1 MRNLMMAIATAA
13 VMATSVPALAATTN
27 VGVLTA
33 LGSTG
38 YDTPVTYSAG
48 SFSDSFTF
56 STTGG
61 TNIFSVLAV
70 KNSLTTASLLDPFT
84 AVLTSLGGLTTYLT
98 YSTAINSATNSF
110 SQSLYYTGNIAAD
123 TYTLTLSGGANNASS
138 FSLLMSASS
147 LSPDITT
154 PVPEPETYAMMLAGL
169 GLIGA
174 VVRRR
179 NKAKQDA

>member
-1 MRNLMMAIATAA
+1 MRNLMMAVAAAA
-13 VMATSVPALAATTN
+13 VMATSVPALAATN

-98 YSTAINSATNSF
+98 YSTAVNSATNSF

-123 TYTLTLSGGANNASS
+123 TYTLTLAGSATNASS

-179 NKAKQDA
+179 NRAKQDA